1 MKILFQSRVDLYN
14 PRGGDTFQI
23 EKTKSAIEKLD
34 QSIKI
39 DISLNLHEKNI
50 SDYDIVHLFN
60 IDWICETYIQAKN
73 AKRHNKPL
81 VVSAI
86 HHSYKEVLDFENY
99 ARYDIRRLY
108 NFFISSQP
116 LRDVGKNLY
125 RSFFNIKKLYPT
137 ILQVLMGIR
146 NQQRR
151 ILQMAD
157 IVLVQTKAETKD
169 LVSDFGTK
177 DFKSSIVVNGV
188 DAEIFNKQ
196 SRSPFQKFFMEK
208 YSIDISNKKI
218 ILNVGRIEPRKNQLN
233 LIKAFEMLKESKTF
247 DDYFLIFVGDLTER
261 SLEYI
266 YRFNHA
272 ISKADDVYYVGPLPQ
287 HMLASAMSQD
297 GIYVH
302 PSWFE
307 TTGLVSLEATLAG
320 MTPVVSGDR
329 VKEYL
334 GDYGYYCDPKSPLS
348 IKNAIL
354 KASESTKDYSS
365 LKKRILGEFT
375 WDNVALQTIAIYKS
389 LLSKSK

>member
-34 QSIKI
+34 PNIKI
-39 DISLNLHEKNI
+39 DISLNVHEKNI

-60 IDWICETYIQAKN
+60 IDWVCETYMQAKF
-73 AKRHNKPL
+73 AKDHHKPL
-81 VVSAI
+81 VISAI
-86 HHSYKEVLDFENY
+86 HHSYKEVLDFENF
-99 ARYDIRRLY
+99 ARYDIRRIY
-108 NFFISSQP
+108 NLIVKSQP
-116 LRDVGKNLY
+116 LRDVGKNVY
-125 RSFFNIKKLYPT
+125 RSFFNRKKLYPT

-146 NQQRR
+146 NQQRK
-151 ILQMAD
+151 ILRMSD
-157 IVLVQTKAETKD
+157 IVLVQTKQESKD
-169 LVSDFGTK
+169 LITDFGVSDF
-177 DFKSSIVVNGV
+177 KSELVVNGV
-188 DAEIFNKQ
+188 DADIFNNA

-208 YSIDISNKKI
+208 YSVDISKKKVL
-218 ILNVGRIEPRKNQLN
+218 LNVGRVEPRKNQLN
-233 LIKAFEMLKESKTF
+233 LIKAFEMLKESQSF
-247 DDYFLIFVGDLTER
+247 DGYILIFVGVLSER
-261 SLEYI
+261 SPEYI
-266 YRFNHA
+266 YRFNSEIKNHED
-272 ISKADDVYYVGPLPQ
+272 IFYVGALPQ
-287 HMLASAMSQD
+287 QMLASAMSQD

-334 GDYGYYCDPKSPLS
+334 GDYGYYCDPKSPES

-354 KASESTKDYSS
+354 KASESSKNTDV
-365 LKKRILGEFT
+365 LRKRILREFT
-375 WDNVALQTIAIYKS
+375 WDNAALQTIFVYKS